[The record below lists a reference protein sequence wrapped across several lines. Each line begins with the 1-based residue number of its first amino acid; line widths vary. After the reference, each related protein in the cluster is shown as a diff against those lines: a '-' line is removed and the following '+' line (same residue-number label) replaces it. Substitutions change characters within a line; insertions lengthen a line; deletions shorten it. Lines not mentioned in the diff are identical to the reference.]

1 MSQYFTKVS
10 ESTFEHVE
18 LPVPLSKRA
27 QKKRLTPRKE
37 ASKNRETVP
46 NANRMKKN
54 AARSS
59 THDLKSTDSL
69 QQVGWELKKQ
79 MMKTCKLRGTENF

>member
-1 MSQYFTKVS
+1 MLFIFNLSQYFTKLS
-10 ESTFEHVE
+10 ESAFEHVE

-27 QKKRLTPRKE
+27 QKKRLTPRKN
-37 ASKNRETVP
+37 KETVP
-46 NANRMKKN
+46 DANRMKKN

-69 QQVGWELKKQ
+69 QQVGWELKAND
-79 MMKTCKLRGTENF
+79 ENL

>member
-1 MSQYFTKVS
+1 MLFIFNLSQYFTKLS

-27 QKKRLTPRKE
+27 QKKRLTPRKN
-37 ASKNRETVP
+37 KETVP
-46 NANRMKKN
+46 DANRMKKN

-59 THDLKSTDSL
+59 THDLRSTDSL
-69 QQVGWELKKQ
+69 HQVGWELKA
-79 MMKTCKLRGTENF
+79 ND